1 MNFANALSGAASAL
15 TNAEGGTQQGIQQG
29 NQINQGNLLD
39 AVQLYRQQAQD
50 QLAKQTQQANL
61 LKIGAD
67 TDEAKARAAAIA
79 SPPPKGSVT
88 LGPGQ
93 NLYGNNGDLL
103 TAGPAARED
112 PSVAR
117 ERIAAAGVAA
127 HDAAQQ
133 SALAA
138 TSANQDRQAKAR
150 EYTDALSGYQ
160 AVSAANPAIK
170 SPLSTKILGGFTG
183 VPDEYA
189 ANKAQAVNR
198 VKAAWQSY
206 KDAGGA
212 PSDVPEL
219 GLVSAKTATV
229 PTGTKPT
236 AKSIVNAAMNG
247 QPLPE

>member
-15 TNAEGGTQQGIQQG
+15 TNAASGNQQGIQAG

-127 HDAAQQ
+127 HDTAQQNLFAQQ
-133 SALAA
+133 SKQAGLAQ
-138 TSANQDRQAKAR
+138 TAK
-150 EYTDALSGYQ
+150 EYTDAQ
-160 AVSAANPAIK
+160 AGLQQVEAKKPSLAHPILTHVPFIGSSMNDEF
-170 SPLSTKILGGFTG
+170 STNEQTAKDRL
-183 VPDEYA
+183 
-189 ANKAQAVNR
+189 
-198 VKAAWQSY
+198 KAAWQAY
-206 KDAGGA
+206 KDAGGNPPDL
-212 PSDVPEL
+212 PSAGITSDAYTNTPK
-219 GLVSAKTATV
+219 AK
-229 PTGTKPT
+229 P
-236 AKSIVNAAMNG
+236 
-247 QPLPE
+247 